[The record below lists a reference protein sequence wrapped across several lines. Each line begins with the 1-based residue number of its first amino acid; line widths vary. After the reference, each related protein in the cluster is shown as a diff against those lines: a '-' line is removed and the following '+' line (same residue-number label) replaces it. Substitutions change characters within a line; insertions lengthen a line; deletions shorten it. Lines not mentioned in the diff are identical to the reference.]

1 MSGLWIV
8 HGDRDEPAFEKYHFH
23 MEDDCMN
30 ESIVNFDV
38 EDGILNYDIA
48 DEAVES
54 AAGILE
60 GQAKSVTV
68 AFCSG
73 LDTCPS

>member
-1 MSGLWIV
+1 
-8 HGDRDEPAFEKYHFH
+8 

-30 ESIVNFDV
+30 ESTMNFDV
-38 EDGILNYDIA
+38 EDGILNYEVA
-48 DEAVES
+48 DEAVEA

>member
-1 MSGLWIV
+1 
-8 HGDRDEPAFEKYHFH
+8 
-23 MEDDCMN
+23 MN
-30 ESIVNFDV
+30 ESIVNSDV

-48 DEAVES
+48 DEAVEA